1 MTFIEKLEYLMKLN
15 KIENL
20 RELSKQS
27 KIPYTT
33 LKGFY
38 TRGSNNVQRQ
48 TLVRLSLFFNCTTDY
63 LIFDNVINQFSNNI
77 KT

>member
-38 TRGSNNVQRQ
+38 TRGSNNIQRQ

>member
-1 MTFIEKLEYLMKLN
+1 MTFIEKLEYLMKVN
-15 KIENL
+15 KITNL

-38 TRGSNNVQRQ
+38 TRGSNNIQRQ
-48 TLVRLSLFFNCTTDY
+48 TLVKLSLFFNCTSDY
-63 LIFDNVINQFSNNI
+63 LIFDNIIDQFSTNI
-77 KT
+77 RT